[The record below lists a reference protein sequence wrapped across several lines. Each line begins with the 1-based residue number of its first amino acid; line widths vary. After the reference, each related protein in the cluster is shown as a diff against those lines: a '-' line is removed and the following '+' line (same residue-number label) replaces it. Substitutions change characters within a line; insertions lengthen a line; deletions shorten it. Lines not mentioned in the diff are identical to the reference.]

1 MKSGL
6 IGSQPLS
13 KDARR
18 ALVAGFIGFAVDFFD
33 IYLPVLALASV
44 TKYFEPPGL
53 SSAAS
58 TTIYF
63 FVFAV
68 TLLGRPCG
76 AIIFG
81 HFADRFGRR
90 RTTLITIIGFGT
102 FTFLIALLPG
112 YATIGIWSLVLL
124 IAIRFIGGIFMG
136 GEYTSNNTL
145 ALEMVPKERRGFVGG
160 VLQGA
165 YPIGFFL
172 VSVVTSI
179 MLSLTTP
186 AQYAAWGWRIPFV
199 FGAILAF
206 LFLLYYLR
214 VSESLLWLTAEK
226 SQAPLKD
233 VVSGEHGKNLAQI
246 FVMML
251 GFWFAAQ
258 SVIGVMPGLLIHEL
272 RIPGKLVTNGLLVTS
287 FIQFFAF
294 VAFGLFGQMI
304 GRRFAIVLSGF
315 LVLIAGS
322 GLYAAAVNH
331 ALSGGSLVATT
342 AIACLCYLLVI
353 SPWGIVTSYI
363 CERFPTHVRASG
375 YGIGYSLAVII
386 PAFSGAY
393 LLVLRNFLP
402 YAYTPV
408 VLLVLA
414 GVLMIIGALMG
425 PETRD
430 VELGA
435 VDQHGNGRDALG
447 RDRLSAA

>member
-1 MKSGL
+1 MESGL
-6 IGSQPLS
+6 IGAEPLS
-13 KDARR
+13 PDARR
-18 ALVAGFIGFAVDFFD
+18 ALVAGCIGFAVDFFD

-44 TKYFEPPGL
+44 TRYFEPPGL

-81 HFADRFGRR
+81 HFADRIGRR
-90 RTTLITIIGFGT
+90 RTTIVTIVGFGV
-102 FTFLIALLPG
+102 FTLLIALLPG
-112 YATIGIWSLVLL
+112 YTTIGIWSLALL
-124 IAIRFIGGIFMG
+124 ILIRFIGGVFMG

-145 ALEMVPKERRGFVGG
+145 AMEMVPKERRGLVGG

-179 MLSLTTP
+179 MLGLTTP
-186 AQYAAWGWRIPFV
+186 VQYLAWGWRIPFV
-199 FGAILAF
+199 CGAIMAF
-206 LFLLYYLR
+206 LFLAYYLR
-214 VSESLLWLTAEK
+214 VAESRLWMSSEK
-226 SQAPLKD
+226 SEAPLKE
-233 VVSGEHGKNLAQI
+233 VVSGPNLRNLAQI
-246 FVMML
+246 LVMML

-272 RIPGKLVTNGLLVTS
+272 HIPGKIVTNGLLVTS
-287 FIQFFAF
+287 FVQFFSF
-294 VAFGLFGQMI
+294 VAFGLIGQMI
-304 GRRFAIVLSGF
+304 GRRLAIVLSGV
-315 LVLIAGS
+315 LVLIVGS
-322 GLYAAAVNH
+322 GLYAAAVTH
-331 ALSGGSLVATT
+331 ALGGGGLIATT

-353 SPWGIVTSYI
+353 SPWGIVTTYI
-363 CERFPTHVRASG
+363 CERFPTQLRASG
-375 YGIGYSLAVII
+375 YGIGYSLAVVI
-386 PAFSGAY
+386 PAFAGAY
-393 LLVLRNFLP
+393 LLALRDFMP

-408 VLLVLA
+408 VLIALA
-414 GVLMIIGALMG
+414 GVLMIVGALMG

-435 VDQHGNGRDALG
+435 IGQAPM
-447 RDRLSAA
+447 AAKAV